1 MSDENVRTMH
11 ELSIAEHIV
20 EIAVTHLQR
29 DGASRVR
36 EIELEIG
43 TLSGIEIDAL
53 TFALDVVTK
62 DTALRDATVH
72 IQRVEGRS
80 RCNSCGEEFAMEDF
94 FSPCPSCGTFD
105 STVLQGEE
113 MRVKSL
119 LVHE

>member
-1 MSDENVRTMH
+1 MH

-20 EIAVTHLQR
+20 EIAVSHLQR
-29 DGASRVR
+29 DGATSVR

-62 DTALRDATVH
+62 NTPLHDAN
-72 IQRVEGRS
+72 IRILRVEARS
-80 RCNSCGEEFAMEDF
+80 RCNACGNEFVMEDF
-94 FSPCPSCGTFD
+94 FSPCPACGAFD
-105 STVLQGEE
+105 NTVVQGEE
-113 MRVKSL
+113 MRVKSM